1 MLLKKIIKHIKR
13 FAILLVAFILLLTIL
28 AWHLSFAPISP
39 EGQAPEWWLK
49 QRPGAYHVHTK
60 FSHDSKGEPAAIV
73 KALQVN
79 NLGFAIISDHD
90 AIGIKKTYIAENLL
104 IAPGVETSTADGH
117 MVLINPQN
125 LPKRGSG
132 VGEIISK
139 DKKALSV
146 AAHPYSLK
154 RPFTGPLTDLMGIEV
169 ASTSRDSYLLLE
181 PKNWGK
187 LLLSIPAFFFFPQVA
202 SSLVSSYDA
211 EALSALDKELLA
223 GHYMRPFCGLD
234 AHGHLGYDWEL
245 SNYHLVTM
253 GTWPK
258 EAGAE
263 EQYDYL
269 LKILKEG
276 KAYCRSGILG
286 DIRLNFKADL
296 IDDSAIYSG
305 QVQAAEVK
313 SFSADIWPRPPY
325 PAEMRLYKDGQM
337 VATFAELPW
346 RYEKPAVGAYRLEV
360 WVKIPALIGRKIV
373 PLFYSAPI
381 IIGAE

>member
-1 MLLKKIIKHIKR
+1 MLLKKIIKHIKH

-28 AWHLSFAPISP
+28 AWHLSLAPLSP
-39 EGQAPEWWLK
+39 EGQAPEWWPE

-60 FSHDSKGEPAAIV
+60 FSHDSQGEPAAIA
-73 KALQVN
+73 KALKDN
-79 NLGFAIISDHD
+79 HLTFAIITDHD
-90 AIGIKKTYIAENLL
+90 VIDIKKPYITEDLL
-104 IAPGVETSTADGH
+104 FAPGLETSTSAGH
-117 MVLINPQN
+117 MVLLNPQN
-125 LPKRGSG
+125 LPERGS
-132 VGEIISK
+132 VPEAIIAK
-139 DKKALSV
+139 DKEALSI
-146 AAHPYSLK
+146 AAHPYSRK
-154 RPFTGPLTDLMGIEV
+154 RPFTAPLNRLMGIEV

-181 PKNWGK
+181 PKNLGK
-187 LLLSIPAFFFFPQVA
+187 LLLSVPAFFLFPRVA

-211 EALSALDKELLA
+211 EALSALDKELVR

-234 AHGHLGYDWEL
+234 AHGHLGYNWEL

-258 EAGAE
+258 EAGAK
-263 EQYDYL
+263 EQYEYL
-269 LKILKEG
+269 LNILKEG

-296 IDDSAIYSG
+296 TDDSAIYSG
-305 QVQAAEVK
+305 QVRAAEVK

-337 VATFAELPW
+337 VATSAELPW

-360 WVKIPALIGRKIV
+360 WVEIPALIGRKMV